1 MASSAQPWGQKR
13 TTLTQELIRRLL
25 NCSKELSCE
34 VRRRHL
40 NNYMQLLKNSGYCEK
55 FRAEV
60 LRSGLQGYSKIVAA
74 EKEGRRPVY
83 RPKDWQKSARWLA
96 KKKKKKGWLGK
107 FWKSCIFIPPT
118 PGSKLKKMMQK
129 KEEETRIGGRESW
142 PIKIIETAGR
152 TLEQT
157 LVNTDPFNGNLCSD
171 PKCLPSK
178 DPKNKINCRRN
189 TVCYRI
195 TCLLCL
201 RAGLPAHHDCYD
213 DAACYFGQSGKN
225 AHCRIK
231 EHVAKFSSKTAKVR
245 EESAFFKHL
254 ENTHGGKA
262 EEKTFADYFE
272 VRILKA

>member
-1 MASSAQPWGQKR
+1 M
-13 TTLTQELIRRLL
+13 TQELIRRLL

-129 KEEETRIGGRESW
+129 KEEEKVE
-142 PIKIIETAGR
+142 AG
-152 TLEQT
+152 
-157 LVNTDPFNGNLCSD
+157 
-171 PKCLPSK
+171 
-178 DPKNKINCRRN
+178 
-189 TVCYRI
+189 
-195 TCLLCL
+195 
-201 RAGLPAHHDCYD
+201 
-213 DAACYFGQSGKN
+213 
-225 AHCRIK
+225 
-231 EHVAKFSSKTAKVR
+231 
-245 EESAFFKHL
+245 
-254 ENTHGGKA
+254 
-262 EEKTFADYFE
+262 
-272 VRILKA
+272 